1 MTITLTSDFGT
12 KDSYVAEMK
21 GVILSIIQNAV
32 IVDVT
37 HEIEKFNIKQGAFAL
52 ASVIPYFPKGTIHV
66 AVIDP
71 GVGTERL
78 PILIQT
84 KQGFLIGPD
93 NGVLILAAQNQGIQR
108 IYQLSNPRY
117 MQPQI
122 SGTFHGRDIFA
133 PAAAFLERGTKPSAF
148 GPAIQSVVMP
158 EFANVKQEDNC
169 VFGEILQVDSFGNI
183 ISNISQK
190 VLLQI
195 GITGAVKVQL
205 GHNQVHLDFCSSY
218 GEAEPQKLL
227 ALIGSHGFL
236 EIALNQGSAAEMLH
250 VKTGDKIQLSPE

>member
-1 MTITLTSDFGT
+1 
-12 KDSYVAEMK
+12 MK
-21 GVILSIIQNAV
+21 GAILSIIQNAI

-37 HEIEKFNIKQGAFAL
+37 HEIEKFNIKQAAFVL
-52 ASVIPYFPKGTIHV
+52 ASVVPYFPKGTIHV
-66 AVIDP
+66 AVVDP

-84 KQGFLIGPD
+84 KQGYLIGPD
-93 NGVLILAAQNQGIQR
+93 NGILILAAQNQGIQR

-148 GPAIQSVVMP
+148 GPAVQNIVLP
-158 EFANVKQEDNC
+158 EFANVKQDGDC
-169 VFGEILQVDSFGNI
+169 ISGEVLQVDSFGNI

-190 VLLQI
+190 MLLQI
-195 GITGAVKVQL
+195 GITGAVKVQI
-205 GHNQVHLDFCSSY
+205 GHHQVRLDFCTSY
-218 GEAEPQKLL
+218 GDAEPHTLL

-250 VKTGDKIQLSPE
+250 VKIGDKIKLSPE